1 MNHLKNDAVKI
12 DIISILPKD
21 SVLKLKINSI
31 VGDLLG
37 HNRHSFSCFCQS
49 VDETIAEK
57 IVGLLR
63 RMSDPRDFVRTG
75 KYLVRHIFDVATIV
89 NNNDIQNIDN
99 IKRIFREN
107 VAEEVFRYGRHCP
120 DFKASPGDTMITAV
134 NKLSTSAVYEEDY
147 GRFLNEMVYAESF
160 LDYKSAVAIF
170 TSLTKDL
177 VGAL

>member
-1 MNHLKNDAVKI
+1 
-12 DIISILPKD
+12 
-21 SVLKLKINSI
+21 
-31 VGDLLG
+31 
-37 HNRHSFSCFCQS
+37 
-49 VDETIAEK
+49 
-57 IVGLLR
+57 
-63 RMSDPRDFVRTG
+63 MSDPRDFVRTG